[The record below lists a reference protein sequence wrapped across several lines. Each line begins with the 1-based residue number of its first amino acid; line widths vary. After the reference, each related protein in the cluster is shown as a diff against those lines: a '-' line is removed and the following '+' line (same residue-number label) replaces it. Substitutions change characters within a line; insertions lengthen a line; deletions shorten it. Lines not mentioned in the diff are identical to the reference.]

1 MNTLKERCVPVMGG
15 RSRVRLKC
23 AAAARSAGASV
34 TIASRS
40 EPKLK
45 GAAPQFVGN
54 AEGAVPGTNGYAA
67 KSAKDR
73 TFNAPNFFFAI
84 KSRADA
90 IGTQHQSLA
99 TARFLA
105 DSDSQQERHK
115 PGPARIRIL
124 T

>member
-1 MNTLKERCVPVMGG
+1 MNTLIERCVPVMGG
-15 RSRVRLKC
+15 RSGVRLKC
-23 AAAARSAGASV
+23 AAATRSAAASV
-34 TIASRS
+34 PIASRS

-67 KSAKDR
+67 KSAKDG
-73 TFNAPNFFFAI
+73 TFNAPDFLSTI
-84 KSRADA
+84 KWRAGA

-105 DSDSQQERHK
+105 GSDSEQERHK
-115 PGPARIRIL
+115 PGSAH
-124 T
+124 